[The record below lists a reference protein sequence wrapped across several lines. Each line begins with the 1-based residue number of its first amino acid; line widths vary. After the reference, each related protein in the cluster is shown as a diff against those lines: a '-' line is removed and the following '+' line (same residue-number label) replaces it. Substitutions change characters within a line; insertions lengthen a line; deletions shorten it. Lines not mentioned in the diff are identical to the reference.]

1 MAAKL
6 RVAIVGGGIGVLVA
20 AVALRDS
27 GHEIA
32 VYEQADQFREIGAGV
47 TLHPN
52 ATRLLVKLGLGE
64 VLTRIG
70 SPTAGVRL
78 MTAGGD
84 PIETGAPGGGAP
96 LSDAGQGYNVHRAE
110 FLDALVRAVP
120 ASSFRLGHRCSDL
133 TQDGDQVVLAFEN
146 GARASHDVV

>member
-1 MAAKL
+1 MAATL
-6 RVAIVGGGIGVLVA
+6 SVAIVGGGIGGLAA

-32 VYEQADQFREIGAGV
+32 VYEQAGQFREIGAGV

-52 ATRLLVKLGLGE
+52 ATRLLAKLGLGE
-64 VLTRIG
+64 ALREIG

-78 MTAGGD
+78 MTAAGA
-84 PIETGAPGGGAP
+84 PIETGAPRGGAP

-110 FLDALVRAVP
+110 FLDVLVQALP
-120 ASSFRLGHRCSDL
+120 TSNFHLGHRCSNL
-133 TQDGDQVVLAFEN
+133 TQDRN
-146 GARASHDVV
+146 GAVLTFSTGAIETSATA